1 MKKFYL
7 LMMFALLGMVANAA
21 EVTINFADIYGT
33 STISDISNESKT
45 KDGFTFTFAKGN
57 AQNPPAYNKVEEI
70 RLYGGKSNTVIDGN
84 IMTVSTDAGR
94 VITKIVLTAGSSAT
108 WGELTSN
115 IGSVTEDSRNA
126 IWTGEGSSVTFT
138 ANRNS
143 SNLSSSTQNRYA
155 SITITY
161 EEVVITQVATP
172 TFSVES
178 GEIYPDTE
186 IAINCAT
193 EGAAIK
199 YRLNE
204 DPTVLDYSAPLVFT
218 EIGKTVTVTA
228 WAEAEG
234 LEASEQAV
242 ATYNVVEKPAT
253 IEFTKV
259 EDLSLLSTN
268 DRVIIVCEDYNNA
281 MSTTVSSNKIEP
293 AEVSIDN
300 GVINLPV
307 NSTAAIF
314 SVTSLGENTFT
325 FSNGSNYLYAAGSK
339 STNLNYSAETDRIGF
354 TASNS
359 GNGILLTIGTDTR
372 SVLFNGSVFGY
383 YATSNIGSGYY
394 VVSLYKEVVD
404 ENQVAT
410 PIFSLTS
417 GTYEGTQSLTL
428 DCETEGA
435 TIYYTMNGG
444 EPQTYADAI
453 ELAEGEYAFVA
464 WAEKDGMTKSLEVT
478 ANYTIVAP
486 LVANS
491 IAEFLALGAENTDR
505 EITLSCDL
513 TVTYQGSTKEG
524 NTTRDLYVQ
533 DKDGKGLL
541 IFNFDN
547 PQLKKGDVIS
557 GVKGKYDL
565 YNGVPEL
572 IEPVLGEV
580 KETVE
585 VAPVSVDA
593 SQLTVDNVNDYVV
606 INNVELSEINGAN
619 ATLNDET
626 ATLALYNKYN
636 ACTYPEELNK
646 KYFVTGIVSVYNNAV
661 QIYPLEITVDTESS
675 VNDAV
680 ANEFKAVAVAN
691 GIEVNVAEAGLVSV
705 YNAAGQLVANVNVA
719 EGATTINV
727 AGGFY
732 IVKAGNNVAKVLVK

>member
-1 MKKFYL
+1 
-7 LMMFALLGMVANAA
+7 MMFALLGMVANAA

-33 STISDISNESKT
+33 TTISGIDKESKSM
-45 KDGFTFTFAKGN
+45 DGFTFSFTKGN
-57 AQNPPAYNKVEEI
+57 SSTAPAYNKVGEI
-70 RLYGGKSNTVIDGN
+70 RLYGGKSSTVIDGN
-84 IMTVSTDAGR
+84 TMTVSTEAGR

-115 IGSVTEDSRNA
+115 IGSVTEDSSNA
-126 IWTGEGSSVTFT
+126 IWTGKGSSVTFT

-143 SNLSSSTQNRYA
+143 SDLSKSTQNRYA

-193 EGAAIK
+193 EGATIK
-199 YRLNE
+199 YFLDE
-204 DPTVLDYSAPLVFT
+204 DITTEYVYSEPLTFD
-218 EIGKTVTVTA
+218 IGTTVTITA

-234 LEASEQAV
+234 LDASEQAV

-325 FSNGSNYLYAAGSK
+325 FSNGSNYLYAADSK
-339 STNLNYSAETDRIGF
+339 STNLNYSAKTDRIGF

-383 YATSNIGSGYY
+383 YATSNVGSGYY

-404 ENQVAT
+404 ENQVVAPT
-410 PIFSLTS
+410 FSLTS
-417 GTYEGTQSLTL
+417 GTYFKTQELSLS
-428 DCETEGA
+428 CETEGA
-435 TIYYTMNGG
+435 KVFYTIDNGEG
-444 EPQTYADAI
+444 VSEDREYLEPIQLTNGIYEI
-453 ELAEGEYAFVA
+453 NA
-464 WAEKDGMTKSLEVT
+464 WATKDGFKTSSTVSAIYEIKVIPFEEINVENVKEGKYIIAYNDVETGKSYIMKNEVISDYYVGAEEFDLT
-478 ANYTIVAP
+478 TNTPAETDLFVVKQTEGGYTIQNSGNTYVALIQSGKFTNLKP
-486 LVANS
+486 QETDPFVWNFAKSENGNIVATGQGIDSYMSFKMYNTTP
-491 IAEFLALGAENTDR
+491 EFLAEKN
-505 EITLSCDL
+505 
-513 TVTYQGSTKEG
+513 G
-524 NTTRDLYVQ
+524 N
-533 DKDGKGLL
+533 
-541 IFNFDN
+541 
-547 PQLKKGDVIS
+547 
-557 GVKGKYDL
+557 
-565 YNGVPEL
+565 
-572 IEPVLGEV
+572 
-580 KETVE
+580 
-585 VAPVSVDA
+585 
-593 SQLTVDNVNDYVV
+593 
-606 INNVELSEINGAN
+606 
-619 ATLNDET
+619 
-626 ATLALYNKYN
+626 
-636 ACTYPEELNK
+636 YPMF
-646 KYFVTGIVSVYNNAV
+646 YFVSGT
-661 QIYPLEITVDTESS
+661 SS

-705 YNAAGQLVANVNVA
+705 YNAAGQLVANVNVV

>member
-21 EVTINFADIYGT
+21 EVTINFAEIYGA

-57 AQNPPAYNKVEEI
+57 AQNPPAYNKAEEI

-84 IMTVSTDAGR
+84 TMTVSTEAGR
-94 VITKIVLTAGSSAT
+94 VITKIVLIAGSYTT
-108 WGELTSN
+108 WGELTSS
-115 IGSVTEDSRNA
+115 IGSVTEDNKNA
-126 IWTGEGSSVTFT
+126 IWTGEGSTITFT

-143 SNLSSSTQNRYA
+143 TNLSQSTQNRYA

-161 EEVVITQVATP
+161 EEVAVTQVATP
-172 TFSVES
+172 TFSVEA

-193 EGAAIK
+193 EGATIK
-199 YRLNE
+199 YTLDE
-204 DPTVLDYSAPLVFT
+204 DPTVFDYSTPLVFT

-234 LEASEQAV
+234 LDASEKAV
-242 ATYNVVEKPAT
+242 VTYNVVEKPAT

-268 DRVIIVCEDYNNA
+268 DRVIIVCENYNSA

-307 NSTAAIF
+307 NSTAAIL

-359 GNGILLTIGTDTR
+359 ENGILLTIGTDTR
-372 SVLFNGSVFGY
+372 SVLYSSSSDAFGY
-383 YATSNIGSGYY
+383 YSKSNIGEGYY
-394 VVSLYKEVVD
+394 VVSLYKEVID
-404 ENQVAT
+404 ENQVVAPT
-410 PIFSLTS
+410 FSLTS
-417 GTYEGTQSLTL
+417 GTYFKTQELSLS
-428 DCETEGA
+428 CETEGA
-435 TIYYTMNGG
+435 KVFYTIDNGEG
-444 EPQTYADAI
+444 VSEDREYLEPIQLTNGIYEI
-453 ELAEGEYAFVA
+453 NA
-464 WAEKDGMTKSLEVT
+464 WATKDGFKTSSTVSAIYEIKVIPFEEINVENVKEGKYIIAYNDVETGKSYIMKNEVISDYYVGAEEFDLT
-478 ANYTIVAP
+478 TNTPAETDLFVVKQTEGGYTIQNSGNTYVALIQSGKFTNLKP
-486 LVANS
+486 QETDPFVWNFAKSENGNIVATGQGIDSYMSFKMYNNR
-491 IAEFLALGAENTDR
+491 IPEFLAEKN
-505 EITLSCDL
+505 
-513 TVTYQGSTKEG
+513 G
-524 NTTRDLYVQ
+524 N
-533 DKDGKGLL
+533 
-541 IFNFDN
+541 
-547 PQLKKGDVIS
+547 
-557 GVKGKYDL
+557 
-565 YNGVPEL
+565 
-572 IEPVLGEV
+572 
-580 KETVE
+580 
-585 VAPVSVDA
+585 
-593 SQLTVDNVNDYVV
+593 
-606 INNVELSEINGAN
+606 
-619 ATLNDET
+619 
-626 ATLALYNKYN
+626 
-636 ACTYPEELNK
+636 YPMF
-646 KYFVTGIVSVYNNAV
+646 YFVSGT
-661 QIYPLEITVDTESS
+661 SS

-680 ANEFKAVAVAN
+680 ANEFKAVAVVN

>member
-1 MKKFYL
+1 MKKIYL

-21 EVTINFADIYGT
+21 EVKSTFISYQNSEFITDEKLVTWDIEPVINFISYEGGQNSRGIQFGSSKKPAGVFKFFSKEAFSNVSKIEVSLA
-33 STISDISNESKT
+33 STAKAIVSAFVGETQVGDQLEFNSNVKTLYTFQGGSVMNGNISFE
-45 KDGFTFTFAKGN
+45 
-57 AQNPPAYNKVEEI
+57 
-70 RLYGGKSNTVIDGN
+70 IDGEKAVY
-84 IMTVSTDAGR
+84 IKE
-94 VITKIVLTAGSSAT
+94 IIIYL
-108 WGELTSN
+108 
-115 IGSVTEDSRNA
+115 
-126 IWTGEGSSVTFT
+126 
-138 ANRNS
+138 
-143 SNLSSSTQNRYA
+143 
-155 SITITY
+155 
-161 EEVVITQVATP
+161 EENQTQVATP
-172 TFSVES
+172 TFSVEA

-186 IAINCAT
+186 IVINCAT
-193 EGAAIK
+193 EGATIK
-199 YRLNE
+199 YTLDE
-204 DPTVLDYSAPLVFT
+204 DPTVLDYSTPLVFT
-218 EIGKTVTVTA
+218 EIGKTVTVIA

-234 LEASEQAV
+234 LDASEKAV
-242 ATYNVVEKPAT
+242 VTYNVVEKPAT
-253 IEFTKV
+253 IKFTKV

-300 GVINLPV
+300 GVVNLPV

-325 FSNGSNYLYAAGSK
+325 FSNGANYLYSTGSK
-339 STNLNYSAETDRIGF
+339 KTDLNYGTSDRIDF

-359 GNGILLTIGTDTR
+359 ENGILLTIGTDTR

-404 ENQVAT
+404 ENQVAA

-444 EPQTYADAI
+444 ETQTYADAI
-453 ELAEGEYAFVA
+453 ELTEGNEYAFVA
-464 WAEKDGMTKSLEVT
+464 WAEKDGMTKSSEVT

-486 LVANS
+486 LVANN
-491 IAEFLALGAENTDR
+491 IAEFLALGAKYTDR
-505 EITLSCDL
+505 EITLNCDL
-513 TVTYQGSTKEG
+513 TVTYQGGG
-524 NTTRDLYVQ
+524 NDNNRDLYV
-533 DKDGKGLL
+533 KDAAGQGLL
-541 IFNFDN
+541 IFGVNSAYNNGNIIPAGLKGKLEDYNGLPELVNPANFGEVILGEEVSPEVFTAATITVNDLSKYIVLN
-547 PQLKKGDVIS
+547 EVTLTALDKNKNGTLTDASGDVVIRDNGYCEYPTDFS
-557 GVKGKYDL
+557 KKYDVTAVVAT
-565 YNGVPEL
+565 YWSKIQVYPTE
-572 IEPVLGEV
+572 I
-580 KETVE
+580 VE
-585 VAPVSVDA
+585 HTS
-593 SQLTVDNVNDYVV
+593 
-606 INNVELSEINGAN
+606 
-619 ATLNDET
+619 
-626 ATLALYNKYN
+626 
-636 ACTYPEELNK
+636 
-646 KYFVTGIVSVYNNAV
+646 
-661 QIYPLEITVDTESS
+661 SS